1 MSRIFKGMN
10 CACTI
15 QNSDAL
21 FICSESEVSATNV
34 FCAKAKRQQQLC
46 QGEIDKRGVVM
57 GKSRSIALKLS
68 SLIIGLF
75 LVLFITYTTIT
86 GLIIKT
92 QSVDDAESATLET
105 AEYSAAKMSER
116 FEKANTTLLTTK
128 RIIEGME
135 KKGELSAKTIID
147 MMESNLA
154 NNEDLLGV
162 GAVFEQNSTKVDPTI
177 NATLVDSK
185 NRFVPYLSKDGDKIT
200 TASLEGLEDKGVS
213 EWYWIPKEQGRAV
226 LTEPYDY
233 NVNGQTVP
241 MTTISV
247 PLVDASG
254 EFFGILTADLAID
267 YLKELTESVKP
278 EGGYAAIIT
287 DKGVLTANSFGEAL
301 KGQNMQ
307 DNMDWA
313 SIRQTMEKGELKSM
327 YVDSKELKENSFN
340 VFAPMILDGIDETWT
355 VQIVLPKSKILE
367 TYNHVLVFTII
378 ASIIIVVLMTVA
390 SALFIYKLLKP
401 LKFLRTSI
409 ETAADGD
416 LTQKVDEKYIKPDE
430 IGAVALAYNNMLD
443 QTNSAIQTVLNSTTS
458 LNQASNHVHEAFNEI
473 VASSQEVSVAINEIA
488 QGASKQS
495 EDTEETNYQ
504 IMDLSDQIEAIT
516 TLSNEMDEL
525 SNKTK
530 ATTDRGMK
538 EVESLRERNSETN
551 AMNGRIQQQMES
563 LASNISDINQ
573 IIASIQGITEQTNL
587 LALNASIEAARAG
600 EHGKGF
606 AVVAE
611 EVRKLAEQS
620 KKETEVIKRT
630 VGSILENS
638 QQTVAVI
645 ASNAGLMQAQ
655 NESVQSTE
663 IAFKDNSELSSS
675 IETSINEL
683 MSMLSHMLEHKNQAI
698 MAIQSISAISEE
710 TAASAEQVS
719 ASAIDQQAELQK
731 VAESINSMNEI
742 SKELQAVVNRFKLA

>member
-1 MSRIFKGMN
+1 
-10 CACTI
+10 
-15 QNSDAL
+15 
-21 FICSESEVSATNV
+21 
-34 FCAKAKRQQQLC
+34 
-46 QGEIDKRGVVM
+46 M

-68 SLIIGLF
+68 ALIIGLF
-75 LVLFITYTTIT
+75 LVLFITYTVIV
-86 GLIIKT
+86 GVILKN
-92 QSVDDAESATLET
+92 QSVEDAESATLET

-116 FEKANTTLLTTK
+116 FKKVNTTLLTTK
-128 RIIEGME
+128 RIVEGME
-135 KKGELSAKTIID
+135 KKGKLSAEDIID
-147 MMESNLA
+147 MMETNLV

-162 GAVFEQNSTKVDPTI
+162 GAVFEKSSTNIETTI
-177 NATLVDSK
+177 NSTLVDSK
-185 NRFVPYLSKDGDKIT
+185 NRFIPYLSKDGNEIT
-200 TASLEGLEDKGVS
+200 TNSLEGIDDKSIS
-213 EWYWIPKEQGRAV
+213 EWYWVPKEEGRSV

-233 NVNGQTVP
+233 KINGQTVL
-241 MTTISV
+241 MTTIAV

-254 EFFGILTADLAID
+254 SIFGTLTADIAID
-267 YLKELTESVKP
+267 YLKGLTESVKP
-278 EGGYAAIIT
+278 DGGYAAIIT
-287 DKGVLTANSFGEAL
+287 NNGVLTANSFGESL
-301 KGQNMQ
+301 DGLNMQ
-307 DNMDWA
+307 DNLDWA
-313 SIRQTMEKGELKSM
+313 SIKQTMDSGKLQSM
-327 YVDSKELKENSFN
+327 YLGSDELKENSFN
-340 VFAPMILDGIDETWT
+340 VFAPMNLDGIDETWT
-355 VQIVLPKSKILE
+355 VQLVLPKSKILE

-416 LTQKVDEKYIKPDE
+416 LTQKVDDKYIKPDE

-443 QTNSAIQTVLNSTTS
+443 QTNSAIQTVLNATTL
-458 LNQASNHVHEAFNEI
+458 LNQSSNHVHEAFNEI

-488 QGASKQS
+488 LGASKQS
-495 EDTEETNYQ
+495 EDTEETNYRM
-504 IMDLSDQIEAIT
+504 IDLSDQIDTIT

-525 SNKTK
+525 SIKTK
-530 ATTDRGMK
+530 ATTDKGMK

-551 AMNGRIQQQMES
+551 VMNGRIQQQMES
-563 LASNISDINQ
+563 LASNIANINQ
-573 IIASIQGITEQTNL
+573 VIASIQGITEQTNL

-620 KKETEVIKRT
+620 RNETEVIKQT
-630 VGSILENS
+630 VDSILKNS

-645 ASNAGLMQAQ
+645 ASNASLIQAQ

-663 IAFKDNSELSSS
+663 VAFKDNSELSSS
-675 IETSINEL
+675 IATSISEL
-683 MSMLSHMLEHKNQAI
+683 MTKLSHMLEHKNQAI

-731 VAESINSMNEI
+731 VAESINNVNEI
-742 SKELQAVVNRFKLA
+742 SKELQEVVNRFKLA

>member
-1 MSRIFKGMN
+1 
-10 CACTI
+10 
-15 QNSDAL
+15 
-21 FICSESEVSATNV
+21 
-34 FCAKAKRQQQLC
+34 
-46 QGEIDKRGVVM
+46 M

-68 SLIIGLF
+68 ALIIGLF
-75 LVLFITYTTIT
+75 LVLFITYTVIV
-86 GLIIKT
+86 GVILKN
-92 QSVDDAESATLET
+92 QSVDDAESATLKT

-116 FEKANTTLLTTK
+116 FNKVNTTLLTTK
-128 RIIEGME
+128 RIVENME
-135 KKGELSAKTIID
+135 KKGKLSAEDIIK
-147 MMESNLA
+147 MMETNLT

-162 GAVFEQNSTKVDPTI
+162 GAVFEPNSTNVEPTI

-185 NRFVPYLSKDGDKIT
+185 KRLIPYLNKDGNEIT
-200 TASLEGLEDKGVS
+200 TTSLESIDDRSIS
-213 EWYWIPKEQGRAV
+213 EWYWIPKEEGRSV
-226 LTEPYDY
+226 LTEPYEY
-233 NVNGQTVP
+233 TINGQTVL
-241 MTTISV
+241 MTTIAV
-247 PLVDASG
+247 PLVNASG
-254 EFFGILTADLAID
+254 SFFGTLTADIAID
-267 YLKELTESVKP
+267 YLKGLTESVKP
-278 EGGYAAIIT
+278 DGGYAAIIT
-287 DKGVLTANSFGEAL
+287 NNGVLTANSFGESL
-301 KGQNMQ
+301 KGLNMQ
-307 DNMDWA
+307 DHVDWT
-313 SIRQTMEKGELKSM
+313 SIKQTMDSGKLKSM
-327 YVDSKELKENSFN
+327 YLDSEELKENSFN
-340 VFAPMILDGIDETWT
+340 VFAPMNLDGIDETWT
-355 VQIVLPKSKILE
+355 VQLVLPKSKILE
-367 TYNHVLVFTII
+367 TYNHVLTFTII
-378 ASIIIVVLMTVA
+378 ASIIIIVLMAVA

-409 ETAADGD
+409 ETAASGD
-416 LTQKVDEKYIKPDE
+416 LTRKVDEKYIKPDE

-443 QTNSAIQTVLNSTTS
+443 QTNSAIQTVLNATTL
-458 LNQASNHVHEAFNEI
+458 LNQSSNYVHEAFNEI

-495 EDTEETNYQ
+495 EDTEETNYRM
-504 IMDLSDQIEAIT
+504 IDLSDQIDAIT
-516 TLSNEMDEL
+516 MLSNEMDEL

-530 ATTDRGMK
+530 ITTDEGMK

-563 LASNISDINQ
+563 LASNIANVNQ

-620 KKETEVIKRT
+620 KNETDIIKQT
-630 VGSILENS
+630 VDSILENS

-645 ASNAGLMQAQ
+645 ASNAGLIQAQ

-663 IAFKDNSELSSS
+663 VAFKDNSELSNS
-675 IETSINEL
+675 IATSISEL
-683 MSMLSHMLEHKNQAI
+683 MAKLSHMLEHKNQAI

-731 VAESINSMNEI
+731 VAESINNMNEI
-742 SKELQAVVNRFKLA
+742 SKELQAVVNRFKLV

>member
-1 MSRIFKGMN
+1 
-10 CACTI
+10 
-15 QNSDAL
+15 
-21 FICSESEVSATNV
+21 
-34 FCAKAKRQQQLC
+34 
-46 QGEIDKRGVVM
+46 M

-68 SLIIGLF
+68 ALIIGLF
-75 LVLFITYTTIT
+75 LVLFITYTVIV
-86 GLIIKT
+86 GVILKN

-116 FEKANTTLLTTK
+116 FKKVNTTLLTTK
-128 RIIEGME
+128 RIVEGME
-135 KKGELSAKTIID
+135 KKGRLSAEDIID
-147 MMESNLA
+147 MMETNLV

-162 GAVFEQNSTKVDPTI
+162 GAVFEKNSTNIEPTI
-177 NATLVDSK
+177 NSTLVDSK
-185 NRFVPYLSKDGDKIT
+185 NRFIPYLSKDGNGIKT
-200 TASLEGLEDKGVS
+200 NSLEGIEDKSIS
-213 EWYWIPKEQGRAV
+213 EWYWIPKEEGRSV

-233 NVNGQTVP
+233 KINGQTVL
-241 MTTISV
+241 MTTIAV

-254 EFFGILTADLAID
+254 SIFGTLTADIAID
-267 YLKELTESVKP
+267 YLKGLTESVKP
-278 EGGYAAIIT
+278 DGGYAAIIT
-287 DKGVLTANSFGEAL
+287 NNGVLTANSFGESL
-301 KGQNMQ
+301 DGLNMQ
-307 DNMDWA
+307 DNLDWT
-313 SIRQTMEKGELKSM
+313 SIKQTMDSGELKSM
-327 YVDSKELKENSFN
+327 YLGSDELKENSFN
-340 VFAPMILDGIDETWT
+340 VFAPMNLDGIDETWT
-355 VQIVLPKSKILE
+355 VQLVLPKSKILE

-416 LTQKVDEKYIKPDE
+416 LTRKVDDKYIKPDE

-443 QTNSAIQTVLNSTTS
+443 QTNSAIQTVLNATTL
-458 LNQASNHVHEAFNEI
+458 LNQSSNHVHEAFNEI

-495 EDTEETNYQ
+495 EDTEETNYRM
-504 IMDLSDQIEAIT
+504 IDLSDQIDTIT
-516 TLSNEMDEL
+516 TLSNEMDVL
-525 SNKTK
+525 SIKTK
-530 ATTDRGMK
+530 ATTDIGMK

-551 AMNGRIQQQMES
+551 VMNGRIQQQMES
-563 LASNISDINQ
+563 LASNIANINQ
-573 IIASIQGITEQTNL
+573 VIASIQGITEQTNL

-620 KKETEVIKRT
+620 RNETEVIKQT
-630 VGSILENS
+630 VDSILKNS

-645 ASNAGLMQAQ
+645 ASNASLIQAQ

-663 IAFKDNSELSSS
+663 VAFKDNSELSSS
-675 IETSINEL
+675 IATSISEL
-683 MSMLSHMLEHKNQAI
+683 MTKLSHMLEHKNQAI

-731 VAESINSMNEI
+731 VAESINNVNEI
-742 SKELQAVVNRFKLA
+742 SKELQEVVNRFKLA

>member
-1 MSRIFKGMN
+1 
-10 CACTI
+10 
-15 QNSDAL
+15 
-21 FICSESEVSATNV
+21 
-34 FCAKAKRQQQLC
+34 
-46 QGEIDKRGVVM
+46 M

-68 SLIIGLF
+68 ALIIGLF
-75 LVLFITYTTIT
+75 LVLFITYTVIT
-86 GLIIKT
+86 GVILKSR
-92 QSVDDAESATLET
+92 SVDDAESATLEA

-128 RIIEGME
+128 RIVEGME
-135 KKGELSAKTIID
+135 KKGKLSAEDVID
-147 MMESNLA
+147 MMETNLA

-162 GAVFEQNSTKVDPTI
+162 GAVFERNSTNIEPTI

-185 NRFVPYLSKDGDKIT
+185 NRFIPYLSKDENGIT
-200 TASLEGLEDKGVS
+200 RASLEGIEDKSIS
-213 EWYWIPKEQGRAV
+213 EWYWIPKEEGRSI

-233 NVNGQTVP
+233 KINGQTVL
-241 MTTISV
+241 MTTIAV
-247 PLVDASG
+247 PLVDAEGS
-254 EFFGILTADLAID
+254 FFGTLTADIAID
-267 YLKELTESVKP
+267 YLKGLTESVKP
-278 EGGYAAIIT
+278 DGGYAAIIT
-287 DKGVLTANSFGEAL
+287 NNGVLTTNSFGESL
-301 KGQNMQ
+301 EGLNMQ
-307 DNMDWA
+307 DNFDWT
-313 SIRQTMEKGELKSM
+313 SIKQTMDSGQLKSM
-327 YVDSKELKENSFN
+327 YLDSEELKENSFN
-340 VFAPMILDGIDETWT
+340 VFAPMNLDGIDETWT
-355 VQIVLPKSKILE
+355 VQLVLPKSKILE

-378 ASIIIVVLMTVA
+378 AAIIIVVLMTVA
-390 SALFIYKLLKP
+390 STLFIYKLLKP

-430 IGAVALAYNNMLD
+430 IGAVAIAYNNMLD
-443 QTNSAIQTVLNSTTS
+443 QTNSAIQTVLNATTL
-458 LNQASNHVHEAFNEI
+458 LNQSSNHVQEAFNEI

-495 EDTEETNYQ
+495 EDTEETNYRM
-504 IMDLSDQIEAIT
+504 IDLSDQIDTIT

-525 SNKTK
+525 ANKTK
-530 ATTDRGMK
+530 ATTDIGMK

-563 LASNISDINQ
+563 LASNIANINQ

-620 KKETEVIKRT
+620 RNETEVIKQT
-630 VGSILENS
+630 VDSIFENS

-645 ASNAGLMQAQ
+645 GSNAGLIQAQ
-655 NESVQSTE
+655 NESVQGTE
-663 IAFKDNSELSSS
+663 VAFKENSELSSS
-675 IETSINEL
+675 IATSISEL
-683 MSMLSHMLEHKNQAI
+683 MTKLSHMLERKNQAI

-731 VAESINSMNEI
+731 VAESINNMNEI
-742 SKELQAVVNRFKLA
+742 SKELQEVVNRFKLA

>member
-1 MSRIFKGMN
+1 
-10 CACTI
+10 
-15 QNSDAL
+15 
-21 FICSESEVSATNV
+21 
-34 FCAKAKRQQQLC
+34 
-46 QGEIDKRGVVM
+46 M

-68 SLIIGLF
+68 ALIIGLF
-75 LVLFITYTTIT
+75 LVLFITYTVIV
-86 GLIIKT
+86 GVILKD
-92 QSVDDAESATLET
+92 QSVDDAESATLKT
-105 AEYSAAKMSER
+105 AEYSAATMSER
-116 FEKANTTLLTTK
+116 FNKVNTTLLTTK
-128 RIIEGME
+128 RIVEGME
-135 KKGELSAKTIID
+135 KKGKLSAEDIIK
-147 MMESNLA
+147 MMETNLT

-162 GAVFEQNSTKVDPTI
+162 GAVFEQNSINIEPNI

-185 NRFVPYLSKDGDKIT
+185 KRLIPYLNKDGNRIT
-200 TASLEGLEDKGVS
+200 TTALESIDDKSIS
-213 EWYWIPKEQGRAV
+213 EWYWIPKEEGRSV
-226 LTEPYDY
+226 LTEPYEY
-233 NVNGQTVP
+233 TINGQTVL
-241 MTTISV
+241 MTTIAV
-247 PLVDASG
+247 PLVDAAGS
-254 EFFGILTADLAID
+254 FFGTLTADIAID
-267 YLKELTESVKP
+267 YLKGLTESVKP
-278 EGGYAAIIT
+278 DGGYAAIIT
-287 DKGVLTANSFGEAL
+287 NNGVLTANSFGESL
-301 KGQNMQ
+301 KGLNMQ
-307 DNMDWA
+307 DILDWT
-313 SIRQTMEKGELKSM
+313 SIKQTMDSGELKSL
-327 YVDSKELKENSFN
+327 YLGSDELNENSFN
-340 VFAPMILDGIDETWT
+340 VFAPMNLDGIDETWT
-355 VQIVLPKSKILE
+355 VQLVLPKSKILE

-416 LTQKVDEKYIKPDE
+416 LTQKVDDKYIKPDE

-443 QTNSAIQTVLNSTTS
+443 QTNSAIQTVLNATTL
-458 LNQASNHVHEAFNEI
+458 LNQSSNHVHESFNEI

-495 EDTEETNYQ
+495 EDTEETNYRM
-504 IMDLSDQIEAIT
+504 IDLSDQIDTIT

-525 SNKTK
+525 SIKTK
-530 ATTDRGMK
+530 ATTDKGMK

-551 AMNGRIQQQMES
+551 VMNGRIQQQMES
-563 LASNISDINQ
+563 LASNIANINQ
-573 IIASIQGITEQTNL
+573 VIASIQGITEQTNL

-620 KKETEVIKRT
+620 RNETEVIKQT
-630 VGSILENS
+630 VDSILKNS

-645 ASNAGLMQAQ
+645 ASNASLIQAQ

-663 IAFKDNSELSSS
+663 VAFKDNSELSSS
-675 IETSINEL
+675 IATSISEL
-683 MSMLSHMLEHKNQAI
+683 MTKLSHMLEHKNQAI

-731 VAESINSMNEI
+731 VAESINNVNEI
-742 SKELQAVVNRFKLA
+742 SKELQEVVNRFKLA

>member
-1 MSRIFKGMN
+1 
-10 CACTI
+10 
-15 QNSDAL
+15 
-21 FICSESEVSATNV
+21 
-34 FCAKAKRQQQLC
+34 
-46 QGEIDKRGVVM
+46 M

-68 SLIIGLF
+68 ALIIGLF
-75 LVLFITYTTIT
+75 LVLFITYTVIV
-86 GLIIKT
+86 GVILKS

-116 FEKANTTLLTTK
+116 FKKVNTTLLTTK
-128 RIIEGME
+128 RIVEGME
-135 KKGELSAKTIID
+135 KKGELSAKGVID
-147 MMESNLA
+147 IMESNLL

-185 NRFVPYLSKDGDKIT
+185 NRFVPYLSKDGNKIT
-200 TASLEGLEDKGVS
+200 TASLEGLEDKSVS
-213 EWYWIPKEQGRAV
+213 KWYWIPKEEGRAV

-241 MTTISV
+241 MTTIAV

-254 EFFGILTADLAID
+254 EFFGTLTADIAID
-267 YLKELTESVKP
+267 YLKGLTESVKP
-278 EGGYAAIIT
+278 DGGYAAIIT
-287 DKGVLTANSFGEAL
+287 NNGVLTANSFGESL
-301 KGQNMQ
+301 KGLNMQ
-307 DNMDWA
+307 DNLDWT
-313 SIRQTMEKGELKSM
+313 SIKQTMESGELKSM
-327 YVDSKELKENSFN
+327 YLDSEELKENSFN
-340 VFAPMILDGIDETWT
+340 VFAPMKLDGIDETWT
-355 VQIVLPKSKILE
+355 VQLVLPKSKILE
-367 TYNHVLVFTII
+367 TYNYVLTFTII

-390 SALFIYKLLKP
+390 SILFIYKLLKP

-443 QTNSAIQTVLNSTTS
+443 QTNSAIQTVLNATTL
-458 LNQASNHVHEAFNEI
+458 LNRSSDHVHEAFNEI

-495 EDTEETNYQ
+495 EDTEETNYRM
-504 IMDLSDQIEAIT
+504 IDLSDQIDAIT

-530 ATTDRGMK
+530 TTTDEGMK

-563 LASNISDINQ
+563 LASNIANINQ
-573 IIASIQGITEQTNL
+573 IIASIQGIAEQTNL

-620 KKETEVIKRT
+620 RNETEVIKQT
-630 VGSILENS
+630 VDSILENS

-645 ASNAGLMQAQ
+645 ASNAGLIQAQ

-663 IAFKDNSELSSS
+663 VAFKDNSELSSS
-675 IETSINEL
+675 IATSISEL
-683 MSMLSHMLEHKNQAI
+683 MTKLSHMLEHKNQAI

-731 VAESINSMNEI
+731 VAESINNMNEI
-742 SKELQAVVNRFKLA
+742 SKELQEVVNRFKLT